1 LKNDSFVLFPKD
13 YVLREIVVDAC
24 EQNGFRPKIAFE
36 GDDLDAIKGLV
47 AAGLG
52 ITLLPEIA
60 MTDNIPQ
67 STVKILITD
76 PYVTRNVGL
85 ITPANR
91 DLPPTEKLF
100 YEFLLNF
107 KKDRD
112 WVEG

>member
-1 LKNDSFVLFPKD
+1 
-13 YVLREIVVDAC
+13 
-24 EQNGFRPKIAFE
+24 
-36 GDDLDAIKGLV
+36 V

-60 MTDNIPQ
+60 LTDNVPQ
-67 STVKILITD
+67 STVKILITN
-76 PYVTRNVGL
+76 PYVTRNVGV

-100 YEFLLNF
+100 YDFLLQL
-107 KKDRD
+107 KKNRD